1 MARPEVTGKK
11 LNIADGKL
19 KDNEPPPPP
28 PRMALSIR
36 EFCYSHNI
44 SEDFYFKL
52 KRQGKGPVEMKVG
65 TRTLISIEA
74 AADWRRARE
83 AIRTVDE
90 RGAAKAEAETA

>member
-11 LNIADGKL
+11 LTSL
-19 KDNEPPPPP
+19 ESETPP
-28 PRMALSIR
+28 PRMAFSIR

-52 KRQGKGPVEMKVG
+52 KRQGQGPVEMKVG

-83 AIRTVDE
+83 AIKMATAAE
-90 RGAAKAEAETA
+90 REATKAEASA